1 MPHTDY
7 VTDAAASFPVDY
19 SPFLRVPAN
28 RDASTKGRFNV
39 EERGVGG
46 GEGDRQLR
54 HPAMVYI
61 RLDSSRVQIVASP
74 FLLRPT
80 SFLSLSFPLSLPLFP
95 SLSPSLCFSLSLSLS
110 RLFVSPDR

>member
-80 SFLSLSFPLSLPLFP
+80 SFLSLSFPLS
-95 SLSPSLCFSLSLSLS
+95 PSLCLSLSLS
-110 RLFVSPDR
+110 PLRLS